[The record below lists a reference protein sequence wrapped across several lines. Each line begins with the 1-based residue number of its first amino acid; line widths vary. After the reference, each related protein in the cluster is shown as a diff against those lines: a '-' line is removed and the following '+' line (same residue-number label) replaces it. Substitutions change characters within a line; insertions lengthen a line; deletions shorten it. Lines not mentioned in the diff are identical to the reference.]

1 MCSGGVSVVV
11 NKLCA
16 SLYLLIA
23 VILFVTQT
31 ACAQLMNQDL
41 SPPPGGETVSVSVK
55 VPKDLAANRMRVM
68 YRSEKCPISRSDGS
82 GGRYEIAGAK
92 MIEIEPQRQGTTDI
106 YEAKLFRDGG
116 GHCEWELSNATFG
129 VRYENTSQFGAG
141 VHYGH
146 GGEVIVIFDSNLPPR
161 QSMDGVA
168 VVDGDLEIKKDYFPW
183 LVEIFLYQPKV
194 SINLLGLQDV
204 YSYRAPKASRI
215 IFVPNVHSK
224 YLVRTVG
231 AQGDEKKSRS
241 KIIYPDGKYTFGGL
255 RPNFYRLMEQV
266 GEK

>member
-1 MCSGGVSVVV
+1 MSQFSRIDLVVAALCLLVS
-11 NKLCA
+11 
-16 SLYLLIA
+16 
-23 VILFVTQT
+23 QT
-31 ACAQLMNQDL
+31 GCAQLMNQDL

-55 VPKDLAANRMRVM
+55 VPKDLAADTMRVM
-68 YRSEKCPISRSDGS
+68 YRSEKCPITRSDGS
-82 GGRYEIAGAK
+82 GERYEIDGAK
-92 MIEIEPQRQGTTDI
+92 ATEVVPQRQGMTDI
-106 YEAKLFRDGG
+106 YEAKLAREGG
-116 GHCEWELSNATFG
+116 GFCEWKLSNATFG

-146 GGEVIVIFDSNLPPR
+146 GGGVIVIFDGDLPQR
-161 QSMDGVA
+161 QSMDGVV

-194 SINLLGLQDV
+194 SINLFGLQDV

-215 IFVPNVHSK
+215 IFAPDVHSK
-224 YLVRTVG
+224 YVVRTVG

-241 KIIYPDGKYTFGGL
+241 KIIYPDGKYTIGGL

-266 GEK
+266 GGK